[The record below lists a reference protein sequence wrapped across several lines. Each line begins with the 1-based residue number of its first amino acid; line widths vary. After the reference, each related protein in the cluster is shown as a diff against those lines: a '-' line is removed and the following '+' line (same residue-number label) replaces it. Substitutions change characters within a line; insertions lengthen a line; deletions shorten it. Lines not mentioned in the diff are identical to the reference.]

1 MSMTDSISD
10 MIVRIKNAQNALLVS
25 VEVPYSVQKAN
36 ILNVLKEEGYIK
48 DYFIRKIRKD
58 IQSIDVE
65 LKYSKSGKPAIQFI
79 KRVSTP
85 GRRFYTSCES
95 FKTFFN
101 GMGIY
106 ILSTSKGIFS
116 DREARRERVGGEV
129 ICKVF

>member
-1 MSMTDSISD
+1 MTDSISD

-106 ILSTSKGIFS
+106 LSLIH
-116 DREARRERVGGEV
+116 
-129 ICKVF
+129 I

>member
-1 MSMTDSISD
+1 MSDPISD

-25 VEVPYSVQKAN
+25 VEVPHSAQKVN

-48 DYFIRKIRKD
+48 DYLVKD
-58 IQSIDVE
+58 VRSGIKSIDVE
-65 LKYSKSGKPAIQFI
+65 LKYSKSGKPAIKFI
-79 KRVSTP
+79 KRVSVP

-116 DREARRERVGGEV
+116 DRDARREKIGGEV